1 MEQINKQMIIAPARK
16 PSVETAVMKRRE
28 MVKNPAVMGALGPV
42 ERAVFLA
49 STDKTIAEY
58 DAAGLASELATAL
71 KWICKDVGY
80 RATDES
86 DRQYLVIRTAEILK
100 RYYPGLTLKDFRM
113 AFEMSLTGEL
123 DDFLP
128 RGRDGQA
135 DRNHYQQFNA
145 EYICKILN
153 AYKSRRAW
161 VLKKAHESV
170 PEPEPQP
177 DPEKERYYRNLMR
190 KDCIAAFEFFR
201 ENGRL
206 PGMSLIAEMLYY
218 DALAAVGLAEKVEI
232 TLDDQKEI
240 LQRTINDYARRGFVC
255 DVNRLRETGTS
266 DPELEHGTFVL
277 ARRKALAAT
286 FRRMV
291 EQGININDYIKFE

>member
-1 MEQINKQMIIAPARK
+1 MEQNNNQIAVRPVQK
-16 PSVETAVMKRRE
+16 TAVMIRRE
-28 MVKNPAVMGALGPV
+28 MVKIPAVMEALGPV

-58 DAAGLASELATAL
+58 DAAGLAAELATAL

-80 RATDES
+80 RSPDES

-100 RYYPGLTLKDFRM
+100 RYYAGLSLKDFRM

-128 RGRDGQA
+128 RGRDGQP

-145 EYICKILN
+145 EYVCKILN
-153 AYKSRRAW
+153 AYKARRGG
-161 VLKKAHESV
+161 VLKKAFKAVET
-170 PEPEPQP
+170 PELKPGRDIER
-177 DPEKERYYRNLMR
+177 ERYYRNETR
-190 KDCIAAFEFFR
+190 RNCINAFESFK

-206 PGMSLIAEMLYY
+206 PEMSPIAEMLYY
-218 DALAAVGLAEKVEI
+218 NELAAAGLADEIEI
-232 TLDDQKEI
+232 TLADQKEI
-240 LQRTINDYARRGFVC
+240 WQRTINDYARRGYVG
-255 DVNRLRETGTS
+255 DVRRLKQTGTE
-266 DPELEHGTFVL
+266 DPELEHGSFVL

-291 EQGININDYIKFE
+291 VQEIQITDYIKFE